1 MYISIGGLL
10 QIVMVSPGTY
20 LVKIHESQFTTIES
34 QFKNKSPGSFC
45 NHTVNLKIDS
55 KTLSYSL
62 LKLKYTPSNVKHNK
76 GKKEICVIK
85 QQPQEH
91 PQKSHKE
98 DILEKHLKIDQSIF
112 ASYGTHTT
120 NYSASL
126 GIFICIRDA
135 GRRDNKITALSNHLI
150 FSTAQKSVQK
160 ETQIRIHLRQLVHN
174 QKSGSTLI
182 SEASH
187 ADLPKALSDAPS

>member
-1 MYISIGGLL
+1 
-10 QIVMVSPGTY
+10 MVSPGTH

-34 QFKNKSPGSFC
+34 QFKNKSTGSLC
-45 NHTVNLKIDS
+45 NHTVNLKTDF

-62 LKLKYTPSNVKHNK
+62 LKLKYTPFIVKHNK

-85 QQPQEH
+85 QQPQEQ

-120 NYSASL
+120 NYFASL

-160 ETQIRIHLRQLVHN
+160 KTQIRIHLMQLAHN
-174 QKSGSTLI
+174 QKSGITLI
-182 SEASH
+182 SVTSH
-187 ADLPKALSDAPS
+187 VALPRALSNASS

>member
-62 LKLKYTPSNVKHNK
+62 LKLKYTPSIVKHNK
-76 GKKEICVIK
+76 GKKRNLC
-85 QQPQEH
+85 H
-91 PQKSHKE
+91 
-98 DILEKHLKIDQSIF
+98 
-112 ASYGTHTT
+112 
-120 NYSASL
+120 
-126 GIFICIRDA
+126 
-135 GRRDNKITALSNHLI
+135 
-150 FSTAQKSVQK
+150 
-160 ETQIRIHLRQLVHN
+160 
-174 QKSGSTLI
+174 
-182 SEASH
+182 
-187 ADLPKALSDAPS
+187 